1 MPAALFCATV
11 FKACRNAAT
20 GLRFVLL
27 CMFMMCYLAASKND
41 ITFKNKYGFKYLL
54 AGL

>member
-11 FKACRNAAT
+11 FKARKNTVT

-27 CMFMMCYLAASKND
+27 SMLMMHYFAASEND
-41 ITFKNKYGFKYLL
+41 ITFKNK
-54 AGL
+54 